1 MNCFWFRTTCFIT
14 FREKCC
20 FSKDAGQPK
29 ALAEIITF
37 LQVFFMFYNIIPIA
51 TYSTAVLF
59 CILGNFYHEI
69 FRKEFFSRLFWPSFS
84 EIACL
89 EKGLGVELWIKNL
102 LTNCIFW
109 FFWVYYL
116 FNHVTV
122 GKVFL
127 FDCVIQLG
135 QYTDTFT
142 FGFNMAKFAKGTASN
157 SSTLSVLKAVCMA
170 LNFVC

>member
-1 MNCFWFRTTCFIT
+1 MHVRRGSVEESVKKKEYRDLLDSVKNKFTNDALAFCENCISGNGLVVKIFGKNKPKQPEYVNCFWFRTICFIT
-14 FREKCC
+14 FQEKCC

-51 TYSTAVLF
+51 KYSTAVLF

-69 FRKEFFSRLFWPSFS
+69 FRKKFFSRLFWPSFS
-84 EIACL
+84 EITCL

-109 FFWVYYL
+109 FFW
-116 FNHVTV
+116 
-122 GKVFL
+122 
-127 FDCVIQLG
+127 D
-135 QYTDTFT
+135 
-142 FGFNMAKFAKGTASN
+142 
-157 SSTLSVLKAVCMA
+157 
-170 LNFVC
+170 